1 VRPEIKFCGMTR
13 EEDVA
18 AAVALG
24 AEYVGVVFAGGP
36 RTVPLTLAR
45 DLMSRVPRGVT
56 RVGVFGRETHL
67 GSPGDVAQSVGLDV
81 VQLHGDPD
89 EATVDDVRRT
99 FAGPVWAALRVQG
112 TSLPARAAALFR
124 VADAVV
130 LDAYSATFLGGTG
143 VALPWNELAA
153 GVAAVRATGRLVL
166 AGGLRAE
173 TVSAAVGVL
182 QPDIVDV
189 SSGVES
195 APGIKD
201 HLKLKAFR
209 DAVRGE
215 ARAL

>member
-24 AEYVGVVFAGGP
+24 AEYVGVIFAGGP
-36 RTVPLTLAR
+36 RTVPVAR
-45 DLMSRVPRGVT
+45 ARELMSGVPRGVT

-67 GSPGDVAQSVGLDV
+67 GTPGDVARSVGLDV

-99 FAGPVWAALRVQG
+99 FAGQVWAALRVQG

-130 LDAYSATFLGGTG
+130 LDAYSAASLGGTG
-143 VALPWNELAA
+143 LALSWNELAA
-153 GVAAVRATGRLVL
+153 GVAAVRANGRLVL

-173 TVSAAVGVL
+173 TVSVAVGVL

-201 HLKLKAFR
+201 HLKLKAFT